1 MDGEKQTEILRGTV
15 ENITYQNEF
24 NSYTVCTVK
33 SGRELITVVGTLPFL
48 HEGEQVEFS
57 GNYIVHQTYG
67 QQFSAISF
75 THLAP
80 ENAAAILKY
89 LSSGVIK
96 GVGPSTANKI
106 VKKFGEASLD
116 IIKDN
121 PLELATIKGITIEK
135 AYAISEEY
143 CKQYSVRDIMLLL
156 APYNVS
162 AELCVRIYRKL
173 RDNACEMI
181 KKNPYLLCQNDIGFS
196 FERAEDIAA
205 DLGLPPDNKDR
216 LLEGILYVLRRNL
229 SNGHTCLPAKKLI
242 EVAANLLET
251 DTDNISGLCEELK
264 GAMQI
269 SADYKG
275 AELFYSL
282 PEYSASESYIAARLM
297 SVKANIDNTIPVN
310 DLEIDRVENK
320 LGIKF
325 ESLQREAIKQAFL
338 GGVLILT
345 GGPGTGKTTTLN
357 AIIELFEYR
366 DAIIELAAPT
376 GRAAKRISELTGR
389 EAKTIH
395 RMLEVE
401 WGENDKQTFCRNE
414 KNPLDCE
421 VLIVDE
427 ASMIDALLFEN
438 LLRALRSSCRII
450 LVGDTDQLPSVSA
463 GNVLGDILDSEK
475 FPSIALKKVFR
486 QAGKS
491 LIVTNAHAIID
502 GEKLNLTDK
511 NSDFFFIRR
520 FDGYEVLDTV
530 TELCKTRL
538 PKAYGFNPLTD
549 IQVLCPSKKSTAGT
563 VSFNN
568 VLQYAL
574 NKKDD
579 KAPKVSFK
587 GFSMYEGDKV
597 MQVKNNYDL
606 EWIKDNGEMGL
617 GIYNGD
623 IGFIEKIDTRGG
635 FLKIRF
641 DDRVATYFT
650 ENLGEIELAYAVTV
664 HKSQGSE
671 YDCVI
676 LPLID
681 IPAKLKYR
689 NLLYTAVTRAK
700 KMLVIVGSESDI
712 YEMQA
717 NDKKTLRYTLLKEFF
732 TEVQDG

>member
-1 MDGEKQTEILRGTV
+1 MDVQNQTEVLRGTV

-33 SGRELITVVGTLPFL
+33 SGRELVTVVGTLPFL
-48 HEGEQVEFS
+48 HEGEQVEFL

-67 QQFSAISF
+67 QQFSATSF

-106 VKKFGEASLD
+106 VKKFGEDTLD
-116 IIKDN
+116 IIKNN
-121 PLELATIKGITIEK
+121 PAELATIKGITIEK
-135 AYAISEEY
+135 AYSISEEY

-156 APYNVS
+156 SPYNVS
-162 AELCVRIYRKL
+162 VEMCVRIYRKL
-173 RDNACEMI
+173 HDEACEII
-181 KKNPYLLCQNDIGFS
+181 KRNPYVLCQNDIGFS
-196 FERAEDIAA
+196 FPKAEDIAQ

-229 SNGHTCLPAKKLI
+229 LNGHTCLPAKKLI
-242 EVAANLLET
+242 EVASGLLEA
-251 DTDNISGLCEELK
+251 DSDKIGELCNELK
-264 GAMQI
+264 AEMRI
-269 SADYKG
+269 SEDYKG
-275 AELFYSL
+275 DKLFYSL
-282 PEYSASESYIAARLM
+282 PEYSASECYIAARLR
-297 SVKANIDNTIPVN
+297 SVKENIDNTIPVA

-325 ESLQREAIKQAFL
+325 QSLQREAIKQAMES
-338 GGVLILT
+338 GVLILT

-357 AIIELFEYR
+357 AIIELFENR
-366 DAIIELAAPT
+366 NALIELAAPT
-376 GRAAKRISELTGR
+376 GRAAKRMSELTGR

-401 WGENDKQTFCRNE
+401 WGEEDKQTFSRNE

-427 ASMIDALLFEN
+427 ASMIDARLFEN

-463 GNVLGDILDSEK
+463 GNVLGDMLDSGV

-511 NSDFFFIRR
+511 KSDFFFIRR
-520 FDGYEVLDTV
+520 FENFEVLSTV
-530 TELCKTRL
+530 TELCAKRL
-538 PKAYGFNPLTD
+538 PKAYGFNPLSD
-549 IQVLCPSKKSTAGT
+549 IQVLCPSKKSDTGT

-568 VLQYAL
+568 ILQAEL
-574 NKKDD
+574 NPKDSN
-579 KAPKVSFK
+579 APKVNFK

-597 MQVKNNYDL
+597 MQIKNNYDL
-606 EWIKDNGEMGL
+606 EWIKDNGEMGI
-617 GIYNGD
+617 GVYNGD
-623 IGFIEKIDTRGG
+623 IGFIEKIDIRGG

-671 YDCVI
+671 YDCVV
-676 LPLID
+676 LPLMD
-681 IPAKLKYR
+681 IPSKLKYR

-700 KMLVIVGSESDI
+700 KLLVIVGSESEI

-717 NDKKTLRYTLLKEFF
+717 NNKKTLRYTLLKDFLEASN
-732 TEVQDG
+732 G